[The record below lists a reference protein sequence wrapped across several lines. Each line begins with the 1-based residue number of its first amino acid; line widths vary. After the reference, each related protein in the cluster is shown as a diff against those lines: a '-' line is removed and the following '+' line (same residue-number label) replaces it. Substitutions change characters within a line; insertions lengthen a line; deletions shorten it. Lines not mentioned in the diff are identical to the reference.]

1 MYLFRSALLAA
12 FSLFFAAASAQEAA
26 LTGPVILTVTGL
38 DPAAFPD
45 GQVEFDIPRL
55 QALGQAEITT
65 GSIWTKGAHLYSGV
79 MLRTLADHLK
89 ITKGTLKLLALN
101 DYAIVLPL
109 EEATADGPML
119 AYMLDSVPMSVRDK
133 GPIWAVYPY
142 DSDVKFRTDQ
152 IFARSVWQLD
162 RIEVLQ

>member
-1 MYLFRSALLAA
+1 MYLFRFAMLAS
-12 FSLFFAAASAQEAA
+12 FCLTFTAASAQEAP

-45 GQVEFDIPRL
+45 GQVEFDMPGL
-55 QALGQAEITT
+55 QALGEHQITT

-89 ITKGTLKLLALN
+89 IAKGALKLHALN
-101 DYAIVLPL
+101 DYAISLPL

-119 AYMLDSVPMSVRDK
+119 AFMLDSAPMSVRDK
-133 GPIWAVYPY
+133 GPIWVVYPY
-142 DSDVKFRTDQ
+142 DSDMKFRSDE
-152 IFARSVWQLD
+152 IYARSVWQLD
-162 RIEVLQ
+162 RIEVLP